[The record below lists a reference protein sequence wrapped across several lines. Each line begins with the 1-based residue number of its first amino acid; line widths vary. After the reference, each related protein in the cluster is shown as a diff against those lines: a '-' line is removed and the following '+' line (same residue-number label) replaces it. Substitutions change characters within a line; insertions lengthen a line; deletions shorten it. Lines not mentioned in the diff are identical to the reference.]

1 MRWPTVGRRWAVALL
16 GFGLVATALSVASS
30 VLHRRY
36 EHETGLER
44 TFFANPRFEGLPV
57 STERAVEIDLSFL
70 DDRPELPRRRFSV
83 RWQGIWHLPHATRV
97 DFFLGSDDRLRLFV
111 DDDLVLERSL
121 RLGLHTVS
129 ATRAFEAG
137 SHEIRLEYIKGGG
150 GRYVNLQFASTGE
163 AARPFP
169 PSHLFPTR
177 PTRIQLARSQ
187 RLAMLRHA
195 VPVAWGLPLLAF
207 LGFVVLPPVVRSARP
222 TETGR
227 RRLIAT
233 VIFGLALTGYL
244 VNALHFERMIFDR
257 QQNLIFSAD
266 TWTTVGSMRE
276 LTFRGQI
283 RQHPLYSLITHS
295 VVELVQLVSPIGL
308 NRAILLTIALIAA
321 LNCTLAYLLFARVA
335 NARTAVGLAAIYALA
350 FANLAIFSIPET
362 YALAT
367 TGVLLYLV
375 VATSL
380 GPVLDRRAVL
390 TLSGLTALAGLLNPP
405 LLSLAIVHVV
415 WIFADRPMMS
425 AWRTAAGSL
434 AGIAALFVLVNLAIF
449 GPAFYLGYTVDN
461 QRYGALAYLTEIRS
475 IALVI
480 CGFFLYSVVG
490 PLQRLTHDLALGDAI
505 GYLSS
510 WTAGMAVCAYGAVIA
525 AAGRGW
531 SRFDRL
537 TAAVIVWLVTIALFY
552 VYFNPGGMMLYSPQ
566 VVPAWLLLVAR
577 AHALP
582 STARWRTGALALTAC
597 LLLLHNVPAI
607 YRTVELP

>member
-1 MRWPTVGRRWAVALL
+1 MRRRWAVALL
-16 GFGLVATALSVASS
+16 GFGLVATALSVAST

-36 EHETGLER
+36 EHETGLKRE
-44 TFFANPRFEGLPV
+44 FFTNSRFEGLPV
-57 STERAVEIDLSFL
+57 STEQAVEIDLSFL
-70 DDRPELPRRRFSV
+70 NDRSELPRRQFSV
-83 RWQGIWHLPHATRV
+83 RWQGIWYLPQATSV
-97 DFFLGSDDRLRLFV
+97 DFFLGGDDRLRLFV
-111 DDDLVLERSL
+111 DDTLVLERSL

-129 ATRAFEAG
+129 VTRVLEAG
-137 SHEIRLEYIKGGG
+137 PHEIQLDYVKVWGGH
-150 GRYVNLQFASTGE
+150 YVNLQWASTGE

-169 PSHLFPTR
+169 PSRLFPTR
-177 PTRIQLARSQ
+177 PTETQLARSQ
-187 RLAMLRHA
+187 RLATLRHA

-207 LGFVVLPPVVRSARP
+207 LGFVVLPPVVRTARR
-222 TETGR
+222 TDTGR
-227 RRLIAT
+227 RRLTAT

-244 VNALHFERMIFDR
+244 LNALHFEPIIFDR

-276 LTFRGQI
+276 LTFRAQI
-283 RQHPLYSLITHS
+283 RQHPLYSLIANS

-321 LNCTLAYLLFARVA
+321 LNCTLAYLLFARVLGCT
-335 NARTAVGLAAIYALA
+335 RTAVGFTAIYALA

-362 YALAT
+362 YALST

-375 VATSL
+375 VASSL
-380 GPVLDRRAVL
+380 GPALDRRALL
-390 TLSGLTALAGLLNPP
+390 TLSGLAALAGLLNPP

-415 WIFADRPMMS
+415 WIFTDRPMMS
-425 AWRTAAGSL
+425 ASRATAASL
-434 AGIAALFVLVNLAIF
+434 AGTAALFGLVNLAIF

-461 QRYGALAYLTEIRS
+461 QQYGVLAHLTEIRS

-480 CGFFLYSVVG
+480 CGFFLFSVVG
-490 PLQRLTHDLALGDAI
+490 PLQRLTHDLALGDAV

-510 WTAGMAVCAYGAVIA
+510 WTAGMAVCAYGAVVA

-537 TAAVIVWLVTIALFY
+537 TAAVIVWLVAVTLFY
-552 VYFNPGGMMLYSPQ
+552 VYFNPDGMMLYSPQ

-582 STARWRTGALALTAC
+582 TAARWRTGALAVTAF
-597 LLLLHNVPAI
+597 LLFLHNVPAI
-607 YRTVELP
+607 YRTVQLP